1 MSQSFNHTRE
11 DAKEKK
17 ISPKLRKTLRLTWK
31 VIFISMISVISITL
45 FVGAAGAGFF
55 ISLVED
61 QVAYSKE
68 EFTEQIYN
76 YEEVSHIYFANNEYL
91 GEIPADLERK
101 EIPLE
106 EISDHLIHAII
117 ATEDNHFF
125 EHQGI
130 VPKALLRATYQEVTN
145 AEKQTGGS
153 TLTQQIIKNQILS
166 NEVTFERKAKEIVL
180 ALRMEHFFDK
190 EELLEA
196 YLNIV
201 PFGRNA
207 DGRNIAGAQS
217 AAEGIF
223 GIDATDLN
231 LAQAAFIAGLPQN
244 PYVYTPFG
252 RGGVVKDDF
261 QAGLNRMKTVLN
273 NMLRYGY
280 ITEEEYEEALAYDIR
295 ANLTEPSGSVVEKY
309 PYLTYETE
317 RRAARIIRNM
327 LMEEDGIELDK
338 LDKEEREQIVYEYDE
353 KARHELTIGGYNVH
367 LTIDRDI
374 YDAMQEVVQQSNW
387 FGPDKDGELEQV
399 GAILIDNKTGAI
411 ISFVGGRDFHVENLN
426 HATQAYRQN
435 GSTMKPLLAYGT
447 GMDKGIVQP
456 GTVLPDVP
464 GTYSGG
470 ETYSNYG
477 HSYDGFVS
485 VREAI
490 KRSKNAPAVRAFQRV
505 DHASS
510 RETLEKLGFTR
521 LHPDEPFE
529 SGAIGGLM
537 YGTTVEQNT
546 NAFTVF
552 ANEGKY
558 QESYLIEKIETKD
571 GEIVYQH
578 EIKRERVFSP
588 QTAFLMTDILRDVV
602 RPGGTAGSL
611 LSRLSF
617 GGDWA
622 GKTGTTDDYHD
633 SWFVGYNP
641 NVTFGIWIGYDTPK
655 SIETFYKGLRY
666 GVRTQQIWADLMN
679 SAYAANPAVFGIED
693 TFEPPE
699 GIVRQTICGISG
711 KLPSSLCAEAGL
723 TTTDYFNANFL
734 PTEVDNSLQYAA
746 YVTINDARYK
756 AYDDTPSEFTRR
768 GVAVDADF
776 LGIAGL
782 SEYLPD
788 HLQNVTPDRL
798 APDNGRTPSPV
809 TGVQLRGGTLSWNV
823 HPDNDIVGYR
833 VYRGNGALVTSV
845 VGNTSTAVHVSGGGS
860 YYVTAVD
867 TRGRESGTSSTI
879 HYTPP
884 PPVIEEPRDR
894 DEEDTQENGEQME
907 EDVSLPHD
915 KDDEPVSEEPSAD
928 EEE

>member
-1 MSQSFNHTRE
+1 MNMSQSSNHTSE
-11 DAKEKK
+11 EATT
-17 ISPKLRKTLRLTWK
+17 LRKSLRIIWK
-31 VIFISMISVISITL
+31 VTLISIISLIAIFL

-61 QVAYSKE
+61 QEAYSKE
-68 EFTEQIYN
+68 EFREKIYN

-101 EIPLE
+101 ERPLE

-117 ATEDNHFF
+117 ATEDNQFF

-130 VPKALLRATYQEVTN
+130 VPKALLRAVYQEITN

-166 NEVTFERKAKEIVL
+166 NEVTYDRKAKEIAL

-190 EELLEA
+190 NELLEA

-207 DGRNIAGAQS
+207 DGRNIAGAES

-223 GIDATDLN
+223 GVSASELN
-231 LAQAAFIAGLPQN
+231 LPQAAFIAGLPQN

-252 RGGVVKDDF
+252 RGGVVKEDF

-280 ITEEEYEEALAYDIR
+280 ITEEEYEEALDYDIR
-295 ANLTEPSGSVVEKY
+295 AHLTEPSGSVVEDY
-309 PYLTYETE
+309 PFLTYEAQ
-317 RRAARIIRNM
+317 RRATRIIRNM
-327 LMEEDGIELDK
+327 LMEEDGVQLD
-338 LDKEEREQIVYEYDE
+338 DVEAEERERIVQEYDKE
-353 KARHELTIGGYNVH
+353 ARHQLTIGGYNVH
-367 LTIDRDI
+367 LTVDRKI
-374 YDAMQEVVQQSNW
+374 YEAMQEAVKTSNW
-387 FGPDKDGELEQV
+387 FGPEKDGEPEQT
-399 GAILIDNKTGAI
+399 GAILINNKTGAI
-411 ISFVGGRDFHVENLN
+411 ISFVGGRDFDIQNLN
-426 HATQAYRQN
+426 HATQAFRQN

-447 GMDKGIVQP
+447 GMDQGILQP

-464 GTYSGG
+464 GTYSSGQ
-470 ETYSNYG
+470 TYANYG
-477 HSYDGFVS
+477 HSYEGFVS
-485 VREAI
+485 VREAL

-510 RETLEKLGFTR
+510 RETLQKLGFTR

-558 QESYLIEKIETKD
+558 KESYLIEKIETKD
-571 GEIVYQH
+571 GEIVYEH
-578 EIKRERVFSP
+578 EINQEQVFSP

-602 RPGGTAGSL
+602 KPGGTAGSL
-611 LSRLSF
+611 PSRLAF

-641 NVTFGIWIGYDTPK
+641 NVTFGVWIGYDTPK

-666 GVRTQQIWADLMN
+666 GTRTQQIWADFMN
-679 SAYAANPAVFGIED
+679 KAYEANPTIFGIED

-734 PTEVDNSLQYAA
+734 PTEVDNSLQHSA
-746 YVTINDARYK
+746 YVTIHGARYK
-756 AYDDTPSEFTRR
+756 AYDNTPSEFTKA
-768 GVAVDADF
+768 GVAVNADF
-776 LGIAGL
+776 LGIDGL
-782 SEYLPD
+782 SDYLPD
-788 HLQNVTPDRL
+788 HLQNVTPDRE

-809 TGVQLRGGTLSWNV
+809 TGIQLSGSTLSWNV

-833 VYRGNGALVTSV
+833 VYRSSGSVVTSV
-845 VGNTSTAVHVSGGGS
+845 AGNTSTSVSVAPGGS

-867 TRGRESGTSSTI
+867 SRGRESASSSTVQF
-879 HYTPP
+879 TPP
-884 PPVIEEPRDR
+884 PPEEEPDDTDNEDAPENDEDR
-894 DEEDTQENGEQME
+894 EEDHSEPTDDQE
-907 EDVSLPHD
+907 EDNTSSD
-915 KDDEPVSEEPSAD
+915 ENDNDDSEEN
-928 EEE
+928 